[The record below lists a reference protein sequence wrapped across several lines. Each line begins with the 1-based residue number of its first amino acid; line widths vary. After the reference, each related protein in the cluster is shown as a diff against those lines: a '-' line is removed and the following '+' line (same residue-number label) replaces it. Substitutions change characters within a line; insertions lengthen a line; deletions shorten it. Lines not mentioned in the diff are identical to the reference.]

1 MRRMVPEDAEV
12 IRRIDMAAFGAWAR
26 EAGGPSAPVPLR
38 TLTNVRACWER
49 DPEGAFV
56 AVQDG
61 QILGFVFS
69 RTWGGV
75 GWFGPFAVLP
85 ESQGRGIGKQ
95 LMAASL
101 DYLCREPGR
110 VIGLET
116 MPDSPYNLG
125 LYCKQGFR
133 ADVPSFS
140 VTKALQGAAAVREE
154 MPRWSAAGS
163 GKQARWLADLQTATG
178 QIWPGLDYAKEIA
191 TTAQYGFGETLVLA
205 KGSRA
210 IGFSTLHLT
219 GSREGWGAEVAIL
232 QALALHPGH
241 TTAETFGALLDGS
254 EALAQGH
261 GKTELM
267 AAVNGRHVWAIAQL
281 LKREY
286 RISRS
291 MVRMVLQGIGEPAPS
306 DRSVDLS
313 RWAG

>member
-1 MRRMVPEDAEV
+1 MVPEDAEA
-12 IRRIDMAAFGAWAR
+12 IRRIDVAAFGAWTRAT
-26 EAGGPSAPVPLR
+26 GGGAAPVLRR
-38 TLTNVRACWER
+38 TLTNIQACRER

-61 QILGFVFS
+61 RSVGFVFS

-95 LMAASL
+95 LMALSL
-101 DYLCREPGR
+101 DYLRREPGR

-116 MPDSPYNLG
+116 MPDSPHNLG

-133 ADVPSFS
+133 ADVPSLS
-140 VTKALQGAAAVREE
+140 MTKALQSAVGASEE
-154 MPRWSAAGS
+154 MPRWSTARPAM
-163 GKQARWLADLQTATG
+163 QARWLADLQTATG
-178 QIWPGLDYAKEIA
+178 RIWPGLDYAKEIA
-191 TTAQYGFGETLVLA
+191 STAQHGLGETLVLA
-205 KGSRA
+205 RGSQA
-210 IGFSTLHLT
+210 VGFSTVHLT
-219 GSREGWGAEVAIL
+219 SSREGWGAKVAIL
-232 QALALHPGH
+232 QALALHPEH
-241 TTAETFGALLDGS
+241 TTAETFGALLDGT
-254 EALAQGH
+254 EALARDH

-267 AAVNGRHVWAIAQL
+267 AAVNGRHVWAIEQL

-286 RISRS
+286 RITRS
-291 MVRMVLQGIGEPAPS
+291 MVRMLLRGTGAPVPS